1 MPTALTIDLRPLR
14 RSRDL
19 RFLFGGAALSQLG
32 TALVAVTAGLQVYR
46 LTHSSLAVGA
56 ISGVAA
62 VPLIAGMLAGG
73 VLADAW
79 DRRWLIIAS
88 PCVAGASSVALAL
101 NASATHPSLWLVYG
115 LLAAGAAAAGLGGP
129 AGTAALPTLVA
140 PGLLPATFA
149 MSATVRQLA
158 ALVGP
163 AAGGLCVAR
172 FGVPAVYAAGAGLGL
187 GCALVSLGIRPLP
200 PAEARGRV
208 GLVAFTEGLRYARRS
223 ALVIAVMLIDADATV
238 FGMPQ
243 ALFPALGL
251 ETFHAGPTGVG
262 LLYAAPAAGALLGA
276 LTSGWVGRVRHA
288 GRAVVVAVT
297 VWGVA
302 IAAVG
307 VVPLLPVALG
317 LLALAGA
324 ADLVSEV
331 LRNSLLQQSVPEA
344 FRGRLTAL
352 WLAQANGAPA
362 LGNLEA
368 GGVATLVTPAFSI
381 VSGGLACVAGALL
394 LGGLMPVLRQA
405 RLRRDHDRGP
415 AQTPAGE
422 SPPAAGRRGRG

>member
-1 MPTALTIDLRPLR
+1 MPAALTIDLRPLR
-14 RSRDL
+14 ESRDL
-19 RFLFGGAALSQLG
+19 RFLLGGASLAQLG
-32 TALVAVTAGLQVYR
+32 TALVAVAAGLQVYR

-62 VPLIAGMLAGG
+62 VPMIAGMLAGG

-79 DRRWLIIAS
+79 DRRWLIVAS
-88 PCVAGASSVALAL
+88 PCLAGASSVALAL
-101 NASATHPSLWLVYG
+101 NAGAPHPSLWLAYS
-115 LLAAGAAAAGLGGP
+115 LLAAAAAAAGLGGP

-158 ALVGP
+158 ALV
-163 AAGGLCVAR
+163 AD
-172 FGVPAVYAAGAGLGL
+172 
-187 GCALVSLGIRPLP
+187 
-200 PAEARGRV
+200 E
-208 GLVAFTEGLRYARRS
+208 LRHARRS

-262 LLYAAPAAGALLGA
+262 LVYAAPAAGALLGA
-276 LTSGWVGRVRHA
+276 LTSGWVGGVRHA
-288 GRAVVVAVT
+288 GRAVLVAVT

-344 FRGRLTAL
+344 LRGRLTAL
-352 WLAQANGAPA
+352 WLAQADGAPA

-394 LGGLMPVLRQA
+394 LGGLMPVLRRA
-405 RLRRDHDRGP
+405 RLHLDPDRNP
-415 AQTPAGE
+415 AQSSTG
-422 SPPAAGRRGRG
+422 G

>member
-1 MPTALTIDLRPLR
+1 MPAALTIDLRPLR

-19 RFLFGGAALSQLG
+19 RFLFGGGALSQLG
-32 TALVAVTAGLQVYR
+32 TAIVAVAAGLQVYR

-62 VPLIAGMLAGG
+62 IPMIAGMLAGG

-79 DRRWLIIAS
+79 DRRWLIVAS
-88 PCVAGASSVALAL
+88 PCLAGVSSVALAL
-101 NASATHPSLWLVYG
+101 NAGATHPSLWLAYA
-115 LLAAGAAAAGLGGP
+115 LLAAAAAAAGLGGP

-163 AAGGLCVAR
+163 ALGGLGVAR
-172 FGVPAVYAAGAGLGL
+172 FGVQAVFAGGAALSAA
-187 GCALVSLGIRPLP
+187 CALVSLGIRPLP
-200 PAEARGRV
+200 HAGARSRV
-208 GLVAFTEGLRYARRS
+208 GLAAFTDGIRHARRS

-276 LTSGWVGRVRHA
+276 LTSGWVGGVRHA
-288 GRAVVVAVT
+288 GRVVLVAVAI
-297 VWGVA
+297 WGVA

-307 VVPLLPVALG
+307 FVPLFAVALV

-344 FRGRLTAL
+344 LRGRLTAL

-381 VSGGLACVAGALL
+381 ISGGLACVAGALVI
-394 LGGLMPVLRQA
+394 GGLMPVLRRA
-405 RLRRDHDRGP
+405 RLRVDHERGP
-415 AQTPAGE
+415 AQVSPGE
-422 SPPAAGRRGRG
+422 